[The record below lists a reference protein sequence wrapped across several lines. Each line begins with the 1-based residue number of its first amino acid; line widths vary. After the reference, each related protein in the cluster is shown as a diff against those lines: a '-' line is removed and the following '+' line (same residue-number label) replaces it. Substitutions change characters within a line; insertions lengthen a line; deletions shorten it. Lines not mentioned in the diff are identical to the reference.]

1 MLRFLSGFLLLQLSE
16 MTCRGIETLFK
27 RDRKGEATL
36 ETVRTISQ
44 MIKANSY
51 KSRPQVLSHTITLFL
66 SFLFFPLFC
75 CPSSLLILFSIYL
88 LLCPGSKDI
97 SCTQLDRTIGRRNWH
112 HQSHET
118 SKRSKIHFKEN
129 EKKEQ
134 RRKEIGT
141 RLEKSWSW
149 RKSWRTETNCMILLN
164 NLLSCFLRT
173 VWNDF
178 SHCLIVLK
186 FLSATW
192 NFDNSVFDV
201 LSNT

>member
-1 MLRFLSGFLLLQLSE
+1 MVDSLSQHTNESSLSLATLALKCLIQLLCDLPHFNFRSNIIQTLVPLMNSQNDSVRDANSKKNQLHFVLRFLSGFLLLQLSE

-97 SCTQLDRTIGRRNWH
+97 SCTQLDRTIGRRN
-112 HQSHET
+112 
-118 SKRSKIHFKEN
+118 
-129 EKKEQ
+129 
-134 RRKEIGT
+134 
-141 RLEKSWSW
+141 
-149 RKSWRTETNCMILLN
+149 
-164 NLLSCFLRT
+164 
-173 VWNDF
+173 
-178 SHCLIVLK
+178 
-186 FLSATW
+186 
-192 NFDNSVFDV
+192 
-201 LSNT
+201 